1 MGKYGPWQPGD
12 DLEWPHA
19 GNLYIKNLVNRD
31 VGDYERSLALSRISQ
46 EWLDEMS
53 MMTHPFSD
61 KEKAMMSFIVNML
74 VEEGPDEKIQS
85 MSSTVGDVQ
94 AAVAS
99 YIYGSMEYDLGN
111 DRTTTSSE
119 ELYASVAD
127 QFVLDPRQPSRPPLR
142 QRLPSAVHVY
152 EQLRNVE
159 FELSNTSHGEN
170 VMMGRKPELPIT
182 DIDLDDSSDRSVW
195 FLGIFIHYTLQ
206 EREVRNHFL
215 DTGTLRMR
223 TVINRTVK

>member
-12 DLEWPHA
+12 DLEWPHL
-19 GNLYIKNLVNRD
+19 GNLYIKRLVDSSVDEYN
-31 VGDYERSLALSRISQ
+31 RSLALSRISQ

-74 VEEGPDEKIQS
+74 VEEGPDERIQS

-111 DRTTTSSE
+111 DRTSATADD
-119 ELYASVAD
+119 LYDSVAD
-127 QFVLDPRQPSRPPLR
+127 HFFMDPRQPSHLPLN
-142 QRLPSAVHVY
+142 QRIPSAVHVY
-152 EQLRNVE
+152 EQLGNVE

-195 FLGIFIHYTLQ
+195 FLGIFIHYTLK
-206 EREVRNHFL
+206 EREVRDHFL
-215 DTGTLRMR
+215 DTGILRMR
-223 TVINRTVK
+223 TVINRSVK